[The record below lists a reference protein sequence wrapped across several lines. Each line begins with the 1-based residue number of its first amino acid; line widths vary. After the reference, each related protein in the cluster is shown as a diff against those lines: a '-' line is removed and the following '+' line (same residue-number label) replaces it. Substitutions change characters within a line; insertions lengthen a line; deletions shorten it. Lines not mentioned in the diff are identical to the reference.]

1 VTEECLGAVIS
12 LIEQVYGLQFG
23 PERKRAWFLLL
34 ADLTDDEAQRAVIRV
49 CRTSPHPPKPADIIR
64 AARGSPK
71 DTEVLL
77 DEEAELA
84 IRHLEQ
90 HVSDH
95 RVVDLGP
102 VLNAVVRAMG
112 GPDAVCMA
120 LASGNWKYRR
130 AEAARIYR
138 ALRRQGVSAEEA
150 QPVWPLAVAESEAAR
165 GNWRVD
171 PEAFPPPQPVQAQFR
186 PQRIPGL
193 PAPPGPRAPV
203 LPA

>member
-1 VTEECLGAVIS
+1 MTEECLGAAIS
-12 LIEQVYGLQFG
+12 LIEQVYGLEFG

-34 ADLTDDEAQRAVIRV
+34 ADLTDDEVQRAVIRV
-49 CRTSPHPPKPADIIR
+49 CRTSQYPPKPADIIR
-64 AARGSPK
+64 AARGSPT
-71 DTEVLL
+71 DIEALL
-77 DEEAELA
+77 EEEAELA

-120 LASGNWKYRR
+120 MVSGQWQYRR
-130 AEAARIYR
+130 AEAARLYR
-138 ALRRQGVSAEEA
+138 ALRRRGVSVEEA
-150 QPVWPLAVAESEAAR
+150 LPVWPLAVSESEAAR
-165 GNWRVD
+165 GTWRVD
-171 PEAFPPPQPVQAQFR
+171 PAAFPPPQPVQAQFR
-186 PQRIPGL
+186 PAMIPGL
-193 PAPPGPRAPV
+193 PAPERLTAPA